1 MISPRKLMAMA
12 RKWQKMA
19 GIGRRREISLPN
31 ARNTRLADKGHFVVY
46 SMDKRRFMVPLAYLS
61 SSIFIELLSMSEE
74 EFGLPGDGPITLPFD
89 AATMEYMVSM
99 VGRHVSEELEKA
111 LLVSLANTTSL
122 CFATASVYGGLRSRI
137 IVQGL

>member
-1 MISPRKLMAMA
+1 
-12 RKWQKMA
+12 
-19 GIGRRREISLPN
+19 
-31 ARNTRLADKGHFVVY
+31 
-46 SMDKRRFMVPLAYLS
+46 
-61 SSIFIELLSMSEE
+61 MSEE

>member
-1 MISPRKLMAMA
+1 MAMA

-61 SSIFIELLSMSEE
+61 SSIFIELLRMSEE
-74 EFGLPGDGPITLPFD
+74 EFGLPGDGPITLPLMLRPWSIWFQW
-89 AATMEYMVSM
+89 
-99 VGRHVSEELEKA
+99 LED
-111 LLVSLANTTSL
+111 TSL
-122 CFATASVYGGLRSRI
+122 KSWRRLCLFHWRI
-137 IVQGL
+137 LQVSALQLLLFTED